1 MTTLV
6 KTWTYA
12 KKRLEAAGIDS
23 PTIDARILLIAA
35 TGATRNEIV
44 TDPHRAIG
52 EAARAKLDGFLAR
65 RETREPVAHIVG
77 KKAFW
82 SLELLCD
89 ARALVPRPE
98 TEVIVDL
105 MLKRFGDDTALS
117 VLDIG
122 TGSGAILLALLA
134 ERKSWRGIGTDKSE
148 AALSLAVE
156 NANLH
161 GLETRVEFIQT
172 NWADAI
178 NQKFDIVVSNP
189 PYIPSADIAGL
200 SVDVRNYDPIHALDG
215 GETGLD
221 PYHHLFENLDKYLKP
236 NGVFAFEF
244 GIGQGADICEIARK
258 NGFGANLKIIDDL
271 SGIQRVIM
279 GESKQANT
287 VKGF

>member
-44 TDPHRAIG
+44 TNPHQTIG
-52 EAARAKLDGFLAR
+52 ETALAKLEAFLER
-65 RETREPVAHIVG
+65 RIKREPVAHIVG

-161 GLETRVEFIQT
+161 GLETRAKFIQT
-172 NWADAI
+172 NWADGI
-178 NQKFDIVVSNP
+178 EEKFDIIVSNP
-189 PYIPSADIAGL
+189 PYIPSGDIASL
-200 SVDVRNYDPIHALDG
+200 AVDVKDFDPIHALDG

-221 PYHHLFENLDKYLKP
+221 PYFHLFENLGKYLKP
-236 NGVFAFEF
+236 DGVFAFEF
-244 GIGQGADICEIARK
+244 GIGQGADISEIATK
-258 NGFGANLKIIDDL
+258 SGFGANLRIIQDL
-271 SGIQRVIM
+271 SGIERVIM
-279 GESKQANT
+279 G
-287 VKGF
+287 